1 MTTFT
6 VLDSGASQHV
16 LLPDDDPQHVWKIP
30 AVCNALLP
38 TPVSVHCFSPTV
50 AWKAA
55 GWRTFRRVAPAL
67 LLDLAEGR
75 LIHYAALRR
84 RQRFVRMLRVL
95 QHLLRTARIE
105 PLLLPCHTVA
115 GASLQATWTGGVLVY
130 RGAAL
135 VQRRADRFIAGRFE
149 SGFDTDAMI
158 RVQQRLWT
166 MGMGLDDGSAVLGPH
181 DWAVLEGH
189 TLLGDTGSLTTD
201 RGAVWRTLQP
211 AVLDRACTFLLRRCT
226 DSQRDEATR
235 HFARA
240 RAALNQEVLQRTW
253 RSRC

>member
-38 TPVSVHCFSPTV
+38 TPISMDRFSPTI

-55 GWRTFRRVAPAL
+55 GWRTFRRAAPAP
-67 LLDLAEGR
+67 LLDRAEGT
-75 LIHYAALRR
+75 LIRYAALRR
-84 RQRFVRMLRVL
+84 RQRFLRMLRVL
-95 QHLLRTARIE
+95 QYLLRTAPAE
-105 PLLLPCHTVA
+105 PLLIPYHTVA
-115 GASLQATWTGGVLVY
+115 VASLQATWSGGVLVY

-135 VQRRADRFIAGRFE
+135 VQRRTDRFIAGRFE

-158 RVQQRLWT
+158 RSQHRLWSI
-166 MGMGLDDGSAVLGPH
+166 GVGLDDGSAVLGPH
-181 DWAVLEGH
+181 DWAVLDGQ

-211 AVLDRACTFLLRRCT
+211 AVLDRARTFLLHRCT
-226 DSQRDEATR
+226 DSQLDEATL

-240 RAALNQEVLQRTW
+240 RAALTHEALQRFW

>member
-38 TPVSVHCFSPTV
+38 TPISVVRFNPTV

-67 LLDLAEGR
+67 LLDRAEGS
-75 LIHYAALRR
+75 LIRYAALRR

-95 QHLLRTARIE
+95 QYLLRTTRGE
-105 PLLLPCHTVA
+105 PLLLPCHIVTAV
-115 GASLQATWTGGVLVY
+115 SLQARWTGGVLVY

-135 VQRRADRFIAGRFE
+135 VQRRADRFIAGRFD

-158 RVQQRLWT
+158 RAQHRLWT
-166 MGMGLDDGSAVLGPH
+166 LGVGLDDGSAVLGPH
-181 DWAVLEGH
+181 DWAVLDGRI
-189 TLLGDTGSLTTD
+189 LLGDTGSLTTD

-226 DSQRDEATR
+226 DAQRDEATR
-235 HFARA
+235 HVARA
-240 RAALNQEVLQRTW
+240 RAALTHEALQRIW